1 MTDNIREDRQI
12 DNDIMH
18 SLGRI
23 EKGQEV
29 LQNTLGE
36 QKDRLDNHSNR
47 IVNLEKFN
55 SKILGMITVA
65 STIAAGAITYF
76 YNMK

>member
-1 MTDNIREDRQI
+1 MTNKEQEEKTIT
-12 DNDIMH
+12 NDIMH

-29 LQNTLGE
+29 LNNTLGE
-36 QKDRLDNHSNR
+36 QKERLDNHSGR

-55 SKILGMITVA
+55 SKILGMYAVA
-65 STIAAGAITYF
+65 SIVVTALLSYF
-76 YNMK
+76 YNLK